1 MRKVKFF
8 LCFLMSL
15 AILFL
20 SGCMVLDTEE
30 EGDYKLYYTNF
41 EVTGLESEVYDAKGT
56 TVEELIQELLGAL
69 SLEPKDNKHF
79 VLLNEDVTLERY
91 EYDGNMVNLYMS
103 RSYNEMPKT
112 KEILVR
118 AGLVRTLVQI
128 DGVDSVQ
135 IFVGGFPLLDS
146 KGNEIGPME
155 SRTFIEN
162 SGKEINNYKR
172 RTVSLYFTNA
182 EGNRL
187 VEEVRELRYSSN
199 VPVEQIIVEHLIQ
212 GPKEAG
218 HYATLPKAAS
228 VLSAAVVDRVCYVNF
243 NKAFLEQA
251 LSIQQDIPIYS
262 ISQSLMQNCD
272 IDYVQIAVNG
282 NSDLIFRESMPLNQY
297 YQKNNALV
305 ITEPEVTPT
314 IQETTAPEQET
325 VTEEIPSDPTGT
337 ENMEG
342 GV

>member
-1 MRKVKFF
+1 MRKVRIFF
-8 LCFLMSL
+8 CFLMSL
-15 AILFL
+15 AVLFL
-20 SGCMVLDTEE
+20 CGCSLLETEE
-30 EGDYKLYYTNF
+30 VGDYKLYYTNF

-56 TVEELIQELLGAL
+56 ATEELIQELLDAL
-69 SLEPKDNKHF
+69 QLEPKDNKHF
-79 VLLNEDVTLERY
+79 VLLNEDVILERY
-91 EYDGNMVNLYMS
+91 EYDGSMVNLYMS

-128 DGVDSVQ
+128 QGVDSVQ
-135 IFVGGFPLLDS
+135 IFVGGYPLLDS

-155 SRTFIEN
+155 ARTFIEN
-162 SGKEINNYKR
+162 SGKEINTYKR

-187 VEEVRELRYSSN
+187 VEEEREVRYSSN
-199 VPVEQIIVEHLIQ
+199 IPVEQIIVEHLIQ
-212 GPKEAG
+212 GPKAEG
-218 HYATLPKAAS
+218 HYATLPSSAS
-228 VLSAAVVDRVCYVNF
+228 VLSATVVDRVCYVNF

-251 LSIQQDIPIYS
+251 LNIQQDIPIYS

-305 ITEPEVTPT
+305 ITESEMIPEV
-314 IQETTAPEQET
+314 QEAISTGEET
-325 VTEEIPSDPTGT
+325 VTEETVPT